1 MPSGVVVPV
10 LRPERELPPPEK
22 KDFHCSWGEVHCSS
36 ERFFV
41 KFFFF
46 FTCFFV
52 VVSFSFPFVFLS
64 VLFFL
69 VNKHSILQN
78 GSVLFLGKILSCQ
91 ENITQITAEKGF
103 PGEKNTIE

>member
-1 MPSGVVVPV
+1 MSVFS
-10 LRPERELPPPEK
+10 LI
-22 KDFHCSWGEVHCSS
+22 
-36 ERFFV
+36 FFN
-41 KFFFF
+41 F

-52 VVSFSFPFVFLS
+52 VVSFSLPFFLFFVFLS